1 MEELNRTID
10 HTILNPDAR
19 SSDVQKII
27 DEALRYNFYSV
38 CVNSSFVKMVS
49 KALEGSNVHTCSVIG
64 FPLGAMK
71 TEAKVFEAKE
81 AIKDGADEI
90 DMVLHIGK
98 LIDGDEEYIVQD
110 IKAVKDAIGG
120 KVLKVIIETSLLE
133 QEEKISACRLALE
146 AGADFV
152 KTSTGF
158 STGGATLE
166 DVLLMKEIVGDR
178 MKIKASGG
186 IYSYDDALAFIR
198 AGADRIGASRSVDI
212 VRNV

>member
-1 MEELNRTID
+1 MEELNRKID

-19 SSDVQKII
+19 GSDVQRII

-38 CVNSSFVKMVS
+38 CVNSSFVKMVAD
-49 KALEGSNVHTCSVIG
+49 ALKGSDVHTCSVIG

-71 TEAKVFEAKE
+71 TEAKVFEAQQ

-90 DMVLHIGK
+90 DMVIHIGK
-98 LIDGDEEYIVQD
+98 LIDGDEEYIVKD

-120 KVLKVIIETSLLE
+120 KVLKVIIETSLL
-133 QEEKISACRLALE
+133 QQDEKIRACRLALE

-166 DVLLMKEIVGDR
+166 DIRLMKEIVGDR

-186 IYSYDDALAFIR
+186 IHSYQDAIDLIE
-198 AGADRIGASRSVDI
+198 AGADRLGASRSVDI
-212 VRNV
+212 IRNV

>member
-98 LIDGDEEYIVQD
+98 LIDRDEEYIVQD

-133 QEEKISACRLALE
+133 QEEKISACRLALQ

-158 STGGATLE
+158 STGGAALE

>member
-1 MEELNRTID
+1 MEELNRKID

-19 SSDVQKII
+19 SSDVQRII

-38 CVNSSFVKMVS
+38 CVNSSFVKIVADS
-49 KALEGSNVHTCSVIG
+49 LKDSDVHTCSVIG

-71 TEAKVFEAKE
+71 TEAKVFEAQQ
-81 AIKDGADEI
+81 AIEDGADEI
-90 DMVLHIGK
+90 DMVIHIGK
-98 LIDGDEEYIVQD
+98 LIDGDEEYIVKD

-120 KVLKVIIETSLLE
+120 KVLKVIIETSLL
-133 QEEKISACRLALE
+133 QQDEKIRACRLALE

-158 STGGATLE
+158 STGGATIE
-166 DVLLMKEIVGDR
+166 DIRLMKEIVGDR

-186 IYSYDDALAFIR
+186 IHSSQEAMDLIE
-198 AGADRIGASRSVDI
+198 AGADRLGASRSVDI
-212 VRNV
+212 IRNV

>member
-1 MEELNRTID
+1 
-10 HTILNPDAR
+10 
-19 SSDVQKII
+19 
-27 DEALRYNFYSV
+27 
-38 CVNSSFVKMVS
+38 
-49 KALEGSNVHTCSVIG
+49 
-64 FPLGAMK
+64 MK

-98 LIDGDEEYIVQD
+98 LIDRDEEYIVQD

-158 STGGATLE
+158 STGGAALE
-166 DVLLMKEIVGDR
+166 DVLLIKEIVGDR

>member
-158 STGGATLE
+158 STGGAALE

-186 IYSYDDALAFIR
+186 VYSYDDALAFIR

>member
-98 LIDGDEEYIVQD
+98 LIDRDEEYIVQD